1 MAEHKMVS
9 LERKP
14 SEREDGSLVAKSDE
28 KDESFFPLSLHI
40 SDPEVKKLGL
50 ENFKVGEEHELNAKV
65 KVRSVS
71 VDEREGNPRN
81 QSIELVLMEAE
92 VNSQHP
98 GDQAETLFGGQKNKT
113 LLGT

>member
-14 SEREDGSLVAKSDE
+14 SERDSGSLVEATSD
-28 KDESFFPLSLHI
+28 KESFFPLSLHI